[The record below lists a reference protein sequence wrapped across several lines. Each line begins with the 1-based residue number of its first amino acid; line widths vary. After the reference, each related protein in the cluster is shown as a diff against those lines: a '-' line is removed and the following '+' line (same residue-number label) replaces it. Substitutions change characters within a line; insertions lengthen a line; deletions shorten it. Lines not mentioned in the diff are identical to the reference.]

1 MAKTVDVWKQMIPV
15 TLQKDSGNDET
26 TQFVCVNG
34 RSYQVPI
41 GKRVNVPLP
50 VYEALR
56 EAQRAK
62 AAAEAREKKM
72 IEEEARAA
80 QERMML
86 AAQ

>member
-1 MAKTVDVWKQMIPV
+1 MAKTVDVWKQMMPV
-15 TLQKDSGNDET
+15 ILHQDSGNDET

-34 RSYQVPI
+34 RSYQVPK

>member
-1 MAKTVDVWKQMIPV
+1 MAKTVDVWKQMMPV
-15 TLQKDSGNDET
+15 TLHKDSGSDET

-34 RSYQVPI
+34 RSYQVPK

-62 AAAEAREKKM
+62 AAAEARENKM